1 LTLAGRIAISKE
13 VMGSNRS
20 GDSFMAMAVS
30 DIEAMIRAA
39 LPDASVTIEDLA
51 GDGDHYAA
59 TVVSE
64 AFRGKSRVQQHQIV
78 YAALRG
84 RMGGELHAL
93 ALQTSVP

>member
-1 LTLAGRIAISKE
+1 MPMQPAE
-13 VMGSNRS
+13 
-20 GDSFMAMAVS
+20 
-30 DIEAMIRAA
+30 IEALIKAA
-39 LPDASVTIEDLA
+39 LPDAEVAIEDLA

-93 ALQTSVP
+93 ALQTSAPAG